1 VTLAKKT
8 AFGLG
13 LLLFLSG
20 CGGSTAPSGSP
31 SGSTTDCSVSG
42 QNAQII
48 SVMRS
53 WYYWYA
59 TLPANIDPA
68 SYASADALL
77 NALRQQPLDR
87 FSFIT
92 TKSADQAFYGAGQYV
107 GFGLGFNLS
116 GANELQVT
124 QVFPGSPADQGG
136 LVRGDTVTELNGTPV
151 PSLVAS
157 NQLGSVLTVSGPG
170 VTVTFTYSDHESKS
184 HTVPLTSAVVTQPSV
199 SQVRILQ
206 VGRKKAGY
214 FLFDSFIDT
223 SDAELDA
230 AFSRFSTEGV
240 TELVIDERYNG
251 GGEVSV
257 AQHLASLIAGNSY
270 SGKTLATLTFNDKHS
285 DQNETIPFQTVLNPL
300 NLTRVFFVTSDST
313 ASASEFIINTLKP
326 YISVVTVGRATFGKP
341 VGENGF
347 DVCTNVLYPITFK
360 IANVSGYG
368 DYFDGLPAT
377 CSAGDDLT
385 HPLGDPGEA
394 SLATA
399 LGYVRTGGCG
409 ATAGTHGAAQAFAD
423 AEAHRA
429 RTTAQFG
436 WRQLVNAY

>member
-1 VTLAKKT
+1 MIIAKK
-8 AFGLG
+8 AFGLA
-13 LLLFLSG
+13 LLLSLAG
-20 CGGSTAPSGSP
+20 CGSSTTL
-31 SGSTTDCSVSG
+31 SGSTTNSATDCGVAG

-59 TLPANIDPA
+59 TLPVTIDPTR
-68 SYASADALL
+68 YASADALL

-124 QVFPGSPADQGG
+124 QVFPGSPADQAG
-136 LVRGDTVTELNGTPV
+136 LVRGDTITELNGTSV
-151 PSLVAS
+151 PALFAS
-157 NQLGSVLTVSGPG
+157 NQLGSVLSVSGPG
-170 VTVTFTYSDHESKS
+170 VTVTFTYRDRESKS

-199 SQVRILQ
+199 SQATVLQ
-206 VGRKKAGY
+206 VARKKVGY

-223 SDAELDA
+223 SNAELDA
-230 AFSRFSTEGV
+230 AFSRFSSEGV

-285 DQNETIPFQTVLNPL
+285 SQDETIAFQTVLNPL

-326 YISVVTVGRATFGKP
+326 YMDVVTVGRATFGKP

-347 DVCTNVLYPITFK
+347 DVCSNVLYPITFK

-377 CSAGDDLT
+377 CAAGDDVT

-399 LGYVRTGGCG
+399 LSYVRTGGCG
-409 ATAGTHGAAQAFAD
+409 SAAGARGAVQAFAD
-423 AEAHRA
+423 AESHRA